1 MSFGPI
7 WFSTKP
13 KQMAFSLK
21 ALRPKQIGPNEI
33 SAFGTKLKQMAFGI
47 WSARPNQMGPNG
59 TCHLV
64 PNQNK

>member
-1 MSFGPI
+1 MSFGLI

-33 SAFGTKLKQMAFGI
+33 WPFGTKTKQMAFGNR
-47 WSARPNQMGPNG
+47 SVRPKQIGPNENKW
-59 TCHLV
+59 HLYMTL
-64 PNQNK
+64 

>member
-1 MSFGPI
+1 
-7 WFSTKP
+7 
-13 KQMAFSLK
+13 MAFGNRSV
-21 ALRPKQIGPNEI
+21 RPKQIGPNEI